1 MCSYLQLLPLHHETD
16 GFLLFQQ
23 FACLRSPQLEGIF
36 IDFCEAINKL
46 TILNHEPL
54 PSFHLHA
61 MWVFNDIKIAQLQD
75 GTNAAL
81 LEHFL
86 DLL

>member
-1 MCSYLQLLPLHHETD
+1 MLSLHHETD

-23 FACLRSPQLEGIF
+23 FVCLRSPQLEGIF
-36 IDFCEAINKL
+36 IDFCDAINKL
-46 TILNHEPL
+46 AILNHELL
-54 PSFHLHA
+54 PPFYLRA
-61 MWVFNDIKIAQLQD
+61 MLVFNDIKIAQLQD
-75 GTNAAL
+75 GANAAL